1 MIHPSNPRLM
11 NRVVDAVALL
21 GVGKGSTARDVL
33 DFLRHSSKSTHRN
46 LTMQVHRA
54 LKHAVNAGLLRHR
67 SGRYK
72 ALFTLNPTPTKQP
85 VNETNDEKS
94 VDEPTTLDSEQ
105 QPARKVSSDR
115 KESTSGKRKKPRQ
128 QERKRK
134 RSRSRQRRRR
144 RRSES
149 SNSPVEDMGP
159 VRKYKRKDNEQRD
172 RSPRHRI
179 SDSNAKAD
187 IGNAESS
194 SGHKRGKPKPKDQ
207 EYYSDLSDSEHE
219 DRKPKAKKKSSLRHE
234 CKPTDGG
241 KVQRRSCSRT
251 RSPQRQQ
258 SQQLQPK
265 RSREDVKRSKN
276 DSDGHRTVDR
286 NDLPEQDM
294 ENEHE
299 PDNSASGST
308 L

>member
-11 NRVVDAVALL
+11 SRVVDAVVHL

-33 DFLRHSSKSTHRN
+33 NYLRHSSKATQRN

-94 VDEPTTLDSEQ
+94 VDEPATLDSEQ
-105 QPARKVSSDR
+105 QPTRKVSTDR
-115 KESTSGKRKKPRQ
+115 KENTRGKPKKPR

-149 SNSPVEDMGP
+149 SNSSAEDMGS

-179 SDSNAKAD
+179 PDSNARAD

-194 SGHKRGKPKPKDQ
+194 SGHKRGKAKPKDR
-207 EYYSDLSDSEHE
+207 EYYSDLSDSEPE
-219 DRKPKAKKKSSLRHE
+219 VRKPKAKKQASLWREIKSAN
-234 CKPTDGG
+234 KG
-241 KVQRRSCSRT
+241 KVHRRSRSRT

-265 RSREDVKRSKN
+265 RSREDVKHSKN
-276 DSDGHRTVDR
+276 DSEGHRNVDQ
-286 NDLPEQDM
+286 NDLPGHEM
-294 ENEHE
+294 ENEHV
-299 PDNSASGST
+299 PDNSANGSIF
-308 L
+308 